1 MKSTTQTAADT
12 PSVIRPYTS
21 YNLFFQLER
30 EYLLQTKLGHKPNIK
45 KLFNPKDKSNY
56 QGPPLPPRYA
66 SLILPYDWHIPGKEK
81 RRKRSHRKSHGIL
94 GFHEMNRQ
102 VSSNWKT
109 IDSTTRKFCKS
120 LADMEAVKFKK
131 NKKNTPTMKR
141 KYKKVKSNKNT
152 LGKSI
157 LATITH
163 EQQVTQWIQSAKKN
177 NQPSNDNDMLVDDVW
192 DNVCASVDVDFLND
206 DFFGFT
212 SNSSSDDIMSQV
224 TSSTTSGSSS
234 CSNDS
239 IISTVD
245 ISDDDIITLWKDT
258 SVQEET
264 AVDKVRV
271 VSSTKQ
277 QDQKKRMSLLT
288 TPKRK
293 TMAACKA

>member
-1 MKSTTQTAADT
+1 MMTQTAADT
-12 PSVIRPYTS
+12 PSIIRPYTS

-30 EYLLQTKLGHKPNIK
+30 EYLLQTKLGHKPNIQ

-81 RRKRSHRKSHGIL
+81 RRKRSHRKSHGML
-94 GFHEMNRQ
+94 SFHEMNRQ

-141 KYKKVKSNKNT
+141 KYKVKSNKNA

-163 EQQVTQWIQSAKKN
+163 EQQVSQWIQSSAKKS
-177 NQPSNDNDMLVDDVW
+177 NQSSNNDMLVDDVW

-206 DFFGFT
+206 DFFGFS
-212 SNSSSDDIMSQV
+212 SNSSDDMMSQV

-234 CSNDS
+234 CNDS
-239 IISTVD
+239 VISTVD

-258 SVQEET
+258 TVQEET
-264 AVDKVRV
+264 AVEEIHIVTP
-271 VSSTKQ
+271 TKQ
-277 QDQKKRMSLLT
+277 HDQKKRVSLQA

>member
-1 MKSTTQTAADT
+1 MKSTTQIVVDT
-12 PSVIRPYTS
+12 DTSVIRPYTS

-94 GFHEMNRQ
+94 GFHELNRQ
-102 VSSNWKT
+102 VSSSWKT
-109 IDSTTRKFCKS
+109 IDSTTREFCKS

-131 NKKNTPTMKR
+131 NKKNASTMKR
-141 KYKKVKSNKNT
+141 KYNKVKSNKNT

-163 EQQVTQWIQSAKKN
+163 EQQVSQWIQSTKKS
-177 NQPSNDNDMLVDDVW
+177 QPSNDMLVDDVW
-192 DNVCASVDVDFLND
+192 DNVCASVDVDFLNE
-206 DFFGFT
+206 DFFDFS
-212 SNSSSDDIMSQV
+212 SNSSSDDMMSQV

-234 CSNDS
+234 CSDS

-258 SVQEET
+258 AVQEET
-264 AVDKVRV
+264 AVDEVHIV
-271 VSSTKQ
+271 TPTKQ
-277 QDQKKRMSLLT
+277 QDQKKRMSLLA

-293 TMAACKA
+293 TMAACTA

>member
-1 MKSTTQTAADT
+1 
-12 PSVIRPYTS
+12 
-21 YNLFFQLER
+21 
-30 EYLLQTKLGHKPNIK
+30 
-45 KLFNPKDKSNY
+45 
-56 QGPPLPPRYA
+56 
-66 SLILPYDWHIPGKEK
+66 
-81 RRKRSHRKSHGIL
+81 
-94 GFHEMNRQ
+94 
-102 VSSNWKT
+102 
-109 IDSTTRKFCKS
+109 
-120 LADMEAVKFKK
+120 MEAVKFKK

-141 KYKKVKSNKNT
+141 KYKVKSNKNT

-163 EQQVTQWIQSAKKN
+163 EQKVAQWIQQSAKKS
-177 NQPSNDNDMLVDDVW
+177 NQSSNDMLVDDVW

-258 SVQEET
+258 TVQEET

-271 VSSTKQ
+271 VSPTKQ

>member
-1 MKSTTQTAADT
+1 MKSTTQKQIVADT

-45 KLFNPKDKSNY
+45 KLFDTKDESNY

-120 LADMEAVKFKK
+120 LADMEAIKFKK

-141 KYKKVKSNKNT
+141 KYNKVKSNKNT

-163 EQQVTQWIQSAKKN
+163 EQQVSQWIQSTKKS
-177 NQPSNDNDMLVDDVW
+177 NQPSNDMLVDDVW

-206 DFFGFT
+206 DFFGFSST
-212 SNSSSDDIMSQV
+212 NSSDDMMS
-224 TSSTTSGSSS
+224 
-234 CSNDS
+234 
-239 IISTVD
+239 
-245 ISDDDIITLWKDT
+245 
-258 SVQEET
+258 
-264 AVDKVRV
+264 
-271 VSSTKQ
+271 
-277 QDQKKRMSLLT
+277 
-288 TPKRK
+288 
-293 TMAACKA
+293 

>member
-1 MKSTTQTAADT
+1 MKSTSHSQTAADT
-12 PSVIRPYTS
+12 PSIIRPYTS

-45 KLFNPKDKSNY
+45 KLFNPEDKSNY

-109 IDSTTRKFCKS
+109 IDSTTRTFCKL
-120 LADMEAVKFKK
+120 LADMEAGKFKK

-141 KYKKVKSNKNT
+141 KYKVKKSNKNT

-163 EQQVTQWIQSAKKN
+163 EPIR
-177 NQPSNDNDMLVDDVW
+177 
-192 DNVCASVDVDFLND
+192 VCASVDVDFLND
-206 DFFGFT
+206 DFFGFS
-212 SNSSSDDIMSQV
+212 SNSSSDDMMSQV

-234 CSNDS
+234 CSDS

-258 SVQEET
+258 TVQEET
-264 AVDKVRV
+264 SAVDKVRV
-271 VSSTKQ
+271 VSPTKQ
-277 QDQKKRMSLLT
+277 QDQKKRMSLLAT
-288 TPKRK
+288 PPKRK
-293 TMAACKA
+293 MMAACKA